1 MNTPP
6 IPPQK
11 KNILTQLTH
20 TTTSWI
26 GHQKAGQID
35 HKIGQT
41 FLSPA
46 EADLE
51 SIEVFISLV
60 TQPAKMA
67 MTIHHFDESS
77 KSWGPALGNA
87 SANLDCTD
95 SENWKSVDIAG
106 THLKKGE
113 YYGIRIECL
122 EAYIGLG
129 EAASCYL
136 KPALQNGQEWVFT
149 NFDKKGQPY
158 SYFSLAFKVA
168 ARA

>member
-6 IPPQK
+6 NPPQK

-113 YYGIRIECL
+113 YYGIKL
-122 EAYIGLG
+122 ESPDSFIGLG
-129 EAASCYL
+129 EAVGSYSA
-136 KPALQNGQEWVFT
+136 PAFLDGQEWIFN
-149 NFDKKGQPY
+149 NFDNKGHCY
-158 SYFSLAFKVA
+158 TYFSLAFRLA